1 MVHTLIYLYIT
12 LIVFQMTLPLSGY
25 TMWRFL
31 CGAVCFIVIMID
43 VHVLIHNGDNG
54 LLLLLAVV
62 QILASV
68 GVGIA
73 YKQYAARGN
82 LTTCITICFILS
94 VIALPLSIS
103 FVR

>member
-1 MVHTLIYLYIT
+1 MVHTLIYLYIA

-31 CGAVCFIVIMID
+31 CGTVCFIVIMID
-43 VHVLIHNGDNG
+43 VHVLIHNSDNG

-62 QILASV
+62 QILASI
-68 GVGIA
+68 GLGMT

-82 LTTCITICFILS
+82 LSTCITICFILS